1 MMEVMSLFELDQT
14 IISLRLRET
23 ISFQMFG
30 EEYLM
35 SFMNFSMRMG
45 LVDVEYVRT
54 ELYPQLHVDLLVQPS
69 PD

>member
-1 MMEVMSLFELDQT
+1 MEVMILFELDQT

>member
-1 MMEVMSLFELDQT
+1 MEVMSLFELDQT